1 MNLVRGGGGQEAEE
15 YIYWPPLP
23 FFYFNG
29 QQIYNVYVTSF
40 VSENV

>member
-1 MNLVRGGGGQEAEE
+1 MILERGGGGQEGEE
-15 YIYWPPLP
+15 YIYWQPLP
-23 FFYFNG
+23 SFFFTG